1 MPTPLRSLTTALLAL
16 LLATPAAAQPWA
28 RPDSSLTLML
38 MGDVLGHGS
47 QLRCALQ
54 PDGSYSY
61 RRTFAP
67 IEDVFALADFVIANL
82 EVPLAGPPYAGY
94 PSFSSPDAL
103 AQHLQQAG
111 VDVLVTANNHALDQ
125 GSRGLYRTSR
135 TLDSL
140 GIAHTGT
147 AHNPQAHAANSPLML
162 RHNGIAVALLSYTTC
177 MNGPTRHLPAH
188 AVNMADTAR
197 IRADYRRAMAQG
209 ADVVLMFMHWGEE
222 YERTEN
228 SSQRRLAEWLHR
240 LGIALVVGCHP
251 HVVQPLHL
259 STNRQQA
266 TVYSLGNFVSN
277 QRWRYSDGGLVV
289 LLRLERNGGQVRLTH
304 GASVPVWVAAPLR
317 NGVKDF
323 RVWPVYKAEATGERF
338 GAEHTDFVRFAA
350 DTRRLLDS
358 AGHGFPELRYDAF
371 MRSWVLPWQTERHIV
386 PVSTAPLPLPAHTPR
401 PPLR

>member
-1 MPTPLRSLTTALLAL
+1 MLRIPIAALTALLLTTAAIG
-16 LLATPAAAQPWA
+16 QPWA
-28 RPDSSLTLML
+28 QPDSSLTLML

-47 QLRCALQ
+47 QLRCAQQ

-67 IEDVFALADFVIANL
+67 MEDVFALADIVIANL

-135 TLDSL
+135 VLDSL
-140 GIAHTGT
+140 GIPHTGT
-147 AHNPQAHAANSPLML
+147 AHSAQARASNSPLML
-162 RHNGIAVALLSYTTC
+162 RHNGIALALLSYTTC
-177 MNGPTRHLPAH
+177 MNGPTRHLPPH

-197 IRADYRRAMAQG
+197 IRADHRKALALG
-209 ADVVLMFMHWGEE
+209 ADAVLMFVHWGEE
-222 YERTEN
+222 YHRTEN
-228 SSQRRLAEWLHR
+228 ASQRRLADWLHK
-240 LGIALVVGCHP
+240 LGITLVVGCHP
-251 HVVQPLHL
+251 HVVQPLQL
-259 STNRQQA
+259 STEEQRA
-266 TVYSLGNFVSN
+266 TVFSLGNFVSN

-289 LLRLERNGGQVRLTH
+289 MLRLERQSGAVRLTH
-304 GASVPVWVAAPLR
+304 GAAIPVWVSAPMR
-317 NGVKDF
+317 GGVKDF

-338 GAEHTDFVRFAA
+338 GSEHPDFVRFAS

-371 MRSWVLPWQTERHIV
+371 TRSWALPWQSAQRI
-386 PVSTAPLPLPAHTPR
+386 APRSAELLPLLRPKVQ
-401 PPLR
+401 PPLQ

>member
-1 MPTPLRSLTTALLAL
+1 MPNAHRPLTTALLAL
-16 LLATPAAAQPWA
+16 LLSVAATAQPWA

-61 RRTFAP
+61 RRTFTP
-67 IEDVFALADFVIANL
+67 MEDVFALADFVIANL

-94 PSFSSPDAL
+94 PSFSSPDVL

-140 GIAHTGT
+140 GIPHTGT
-147 AHNPQAHAANSPLML
+147 SHSPQARAASSPLML
-162 RHNGIAVALLSYTTC
+162 HHNGIAVALLSYTTC
-177 MNGPTRHLPAH
+177 MNGPTRHLPAY
-188 AVNMADTAR
+188 AVNMVDTAR

-209 ADVVLMFMHWGEE
+209 ADAVLMFMHWGEE

-228 SSQRRLAEWLHR
+228 AAQRRLAEWLHR
-240 LGIALVVGCHP
+240 LGITLVVGCHP

-259 STNRQQA
+259 STKLQRA

-289 LLRLERNGGQVRLTH
+289 LLRLERSGGRVQITH
-304 GASVPVWVAAPLR
+304 GASVPVWVAAPMR
-317 NGVKDF
+317 GGIKDF
-323 RVWPVYKAEATGERF
+323 RVWPVYKAEATGEHF
-338 GAEHTDFVRFAA
+338 GTEHPDFVRFAA

-371 MRSWVLPWQTERHIV
+371 IRSWVLPWQTEQCIA
-386 PVSTAPLPLPAHTPR
+386 PVSTTPLPLPPTTLK